1 MDVRKVAFLMMCG
14 LVMLWGMDY
23 TKLPDIQPRFFRA
36 VMHRGVIDL
45 TNCEV
50 IQ

>member
-23 TKLPDIQPRFFRA
+23 VLAKKAL
-36 VMHRGVIDL
+36 
-45 TNCEV
+45 EV
-50 IQ
+50 LAPMNLLFGQIEI